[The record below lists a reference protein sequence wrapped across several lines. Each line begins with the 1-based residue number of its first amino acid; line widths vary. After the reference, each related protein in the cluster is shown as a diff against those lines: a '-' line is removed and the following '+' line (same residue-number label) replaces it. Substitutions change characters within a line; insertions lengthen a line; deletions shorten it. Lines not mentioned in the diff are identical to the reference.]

1 MAKEETAEV
10 ETTEIELT
18 DRDLDV
24 IDKVEEEFE
33 ENRSD
38 SDEKSAVVD
47 DAGDDANA
55 ASKKAEKE
63 EVKQEDDLAARAR
76 SYGLDPDAFTSRE
89 ALEQN
94 VGSVEQSYAQ
104 FYAYQQQ
111 QQQQA
116 QSEYYAQQNQAQQQP
131 VVPVEFRVDLDDDYD
146 EGLRNAIDGMAGQM
160 TSHFNSQMEV
170 LAQHVLNQQQ
180 YVGRFANQEQMLQQQ
195 AELDEFDTAVQAL
208 ESGDLF
214 GSSKYQ
220 ETETGS
226 ESAQNMEQLYDRA
239 YTLASGYMSQGQE
252 VPSMKELV
260 EQAYRVVFSNE
271 VDNQNRQRFNDR
283 MRKASNR
290 RLGGGGSTKET
301 GPLLGEDEIANDP
314 VLKDAYD
321 GFLKENGDI

>member
-1 MAKEETAEV
+1 MAEETAEV
-10 ETTEIELT
+10 GTEEVELT

-38 SDEKSAVVD
+38 DDEKSVVVD
-47 DAGDDANA
+47 DAGVDASA
-55 ASKKAEKE
+55 ASEKAEKE
-63 EVKQEDDLAARAR
+63 EVKQEDELAARAR

-94 VGSVEQSYAQ
+94 VGAVEQSYAQ

-116 QSEYYAQQNQAQQQP
+116 QSQYPVQQNQDQQQS
-131 VVPVEFRVDLDDDYD
+131 VAPVEFKIDLDEDYD
-146 EGLRNAIDGMAGQM
+146 EGLRDAINGMADKMSG
-160 TSHFNSQMEV
+160 HFNNQMEV
-170 LAQHVLNQQQ
+170 LAQHILNQQQ

-195 AELDEFDTAVQAL
+195 AELDDFDTAVQSL
-208 ESGDLF
+208 ESGNLF

-226 ESAQNMEQLYDRA
+226 EAAQNMEQLYDRA
-239 YTLASGYMSQGQE
+239 YTLASGYVSQGQE
-252 VPSMKELV
+252 VPPMKELV

-271 VDNQNRQRFNDR
+271 VDNQNRQRFNNR

-290 RLGGGGSTKET
+290 RLGGGRSTKET

-314 VLKDAYD
+314 VLKDAYN
-321 GFLKENGDI
+321 GFLKENGDL

>member
-1 MAKEETAEV
+1 MAEETAVEAEEV
-10 ETTEIELT
+10 ELT
-18 DRDLDV
+18 DRDLEV
-24 IDKVEEEFE
+24 IDKVEEELE

-38 SDEKSAVVD
+38 NDEKSVVVD
-47 DAGDDANA
+47 DAGDDASA
-55 ASKKAEKE
+55 ASEKAEKA
-63 EVKQEDDLAARAR
+63 EVKQEDELAARAR

-94 VGSVEQSYAQ
+94 VGAVEQSYAQ

-116 QSEYYAQQNQAQQQP
+116 QSQYYAQQNYAQQQP
-131 VVPVEFRVDLDDDYD
+131 QVPVEFRVDLDEDYD

-160 TSHFNSQMEV
+160 TNHFNGQMEV
-170 LAQHVLNQQQ
+170 LAQHILNQQQ
-180 YVGRFANQEQMLQQQ
+180 YVGRFADQEQTLKQQ
-195 AELDEFDTAVQAL
+195 AELDDFDSAVQSL

-226 ESAQNMEQLYDRA
+226 EAAQNMEQLYDRA
-239 YTLASGYMSQGQE
+239 YTLASGYVSQGQE
-252 VPSMKELV
+252 VPPMKELV

-290 RLGGGGSTKET
+290 RLGGGRSTKET
-301 GPLLGEDEIANDP
+301 APLMGEDEIASDP
-314 VLKDAYD
+314 VLKDAYN
-321 GFLKENGDI
+321 GFLKENGDL